1 MSQPTRDHPRVCGE
15 KQHSYYTTML
25 ARGSP
30 PRMRGKAKNRC
41 RSCPLTRITPAYAGK
56 RTAGRNLLFARWDH
70 PRVCGEKCLDG
81 IAHGMIAGSPPRVRG
96 KVRLRNLVEVRFGI
110 TPAYA
115 GKSSRQPGAGRWRR
129 DHPRVCGEKTSAM
142 SSSVSRPGS
151 PPRMRGKAYFPV
163 LSWRISGITPAYA
176 GKSSQ
181 GCCFLRVLR
190 DHPRVCG
197 EKLRS
202 MFCAGSCRGSPPRM
216 RGKVPLCSPPDS
228 RHRITPAYAG
238 KSSKAVEPQR
248 PGKDHPRVC
257 GEKRP
262 PPWAKPAPR
271 GSPPRMRGKVHFRNL

>member
-1 MSQPTRDHPRVCGE
+1 MCGE
-15 KQHSYYTTML
+15 KLSTAFGTIVDK
-25 ARGSP
+25 GSP

-151 PPRMRGKAYFPV
+151 PPRMRGKGVCQPRLEGAG
-163 LSWRISGITPAYA
+163 RITPACA
-176 GKSSQ
+176 GKSCSCPRRPPS
-181 GCCFLRVLR
+181 GR

-197 EKLRS
+197 EKPTQTAPTPVSPISS
-202 MFCAGSCRGSPPRM
+202 MARWVTRVPGPSSSTEMPAAG
-216 RGKVPLCSPPDS
+216 
-228 RHRITPAYAG
+228 I
-238 KSSKAVEPQR
+238 
-248 PGKDHPRVC
+248 
-257 GEKRP
+257 
-262 PPWAKPAPR
+262 
-271 GSPPRMRGKVHFRNL
+271 